1 MYNIMNKINFK
12 YLFVLMVSGLF
23 ALASCAD
30 LSVDNVNDPTKEAV
44 EGDAANQTKLLA
56 GGFYDATTALV
67 TSWGVHIH
75 NMADQSTGTNAFRRF
90 WDFSQEP
97 RLRLDNTT
105 SYSASS
111 AISTYFGGFNS
122 AIATSNLFIDNIVN
136 EGTEIRDSEGTVVTN
151 DILAQAYFLR
161 GLSRGYLGMIYD
173 QAYFLDENFDAE
185 NDEAQFAPY
194 TTLIDGALSDLDQAI
209 SLASASTTFRFN
221 AMPNPADSWTREEF
235 LDVVNSIAAR
245 VAAGEARTA
254 SEAAGLDWNKI
265 LSYANAGLGGPNS
278 LSGLNTFSATN
289 IGSAGEYANYFADWM
304 NFVVTGGFNTGA
316 GYNPTDIK
324 IAHVLDT
331 TYPVIYPAEF
341 ASAGTASFREA
352 ESNDPRIDY
361 FKYTTSSGFLNP
373 TRNANLYTNY
383 FSARMFAGNDWW
395 PAEYKILFM
404 TASEVDYL
412 RAEAQ
417 LMSGSAAAAAQTLN
431 DSPAGTGLTD
441 LDGFDL
447 PAVQF
452 GLLAENSLSGGHN
465 MDGSESVAEFQ
476 WALHREYSIE
486 LDMLGAIGIQWF
498 FMRRH
503 DLLQEGTPTMFP
515 VPGSELEILGL
526 ENYTFGGPSFAGQEG
541 SASGANSWKDLA
553 AKAFGTSSLT
563 ASGTANSIT
572 DEERN
577 YQLPVEDK
585 DVLKPQSLGKNAQN
599 N

>member
-1 MYNIMNKINFK
+1 MNKTNFK

-56 GGFYDATTALV
+56 GGFYDATTAIV

-90 WDFSQEP
+90 WDFSEEP

-105 SYSASS
+105 AYSAST

-136 EGTEIRDSEGTVVTN
+136 DGTEITNTAGEVVTN

-173 QAYFLDENFDAE
+173 QAYFLDENFDAA
-185 NDEAQFAPY
+185 NDEAEFAPY
-194 TTLIDGALSDLDQAI
+194 TTLIDGALQDLDNAI
-209 SLASASTTFRFN
+209 SLASASTTFNFN

-235 LDVVNSIAAR
+235 IDVVNSIAAR

-254 SEAAGLDWNKI
+254 SEAAGLDWNRI
-265 LSYANAGLGGPNS
+265 LTYANAGLGGPNS
-278 LSGLNTFSATN
+278 LSGLNTFSASN
-289 IGSAGEYANYFADWM
+289 IGSSGEYANYFADWM
-304 NFVVTGGFNTGA
+304 NFVVAGSFNTGA

-324 IAHVLDT
+324 IAHVLDP

-341 ASAGTASFREA
+341 ASAGSASFRAA
-352 ESNDPRIDY
+352 ETNDPRIDY
-361 FKYTTSSGFLNP
+361 FKYTTNSGFLNP

-395 PAEYKILFM
+395 GSEYKIIFM
-404 TASEVDYL
+404 THTEVDYL

-417 LMSGSAAAAAQTLN
+417 LMSGNAAAAAQTLN

-441 LDGFDL
+441 LDGYQL
-447 PAVQF
+447 PAVGF
-452 GLLAENSLSGGHN
+452 GVIGQNSLSGGHSI
-465 MDGSESVAEFQ
+465 DGSASVAEFQ
-476 WALHREYSIE
+476 WALNREYAVE
-486 LDMLGAIGIQWF
+486 LDMLGGIGIQWF

-503 DLLQEGTPTMFP
+503 DLLQTGTPTMFP

-526 ENYTFGGPSFAGQEG
+526 ENYTFGGPSFAGQPG
-541 SASGANSWKDLA
+541 SASGANSWKNLA
-553 AKAFGTSSLT
+553 TTVFGNSVAADKA
-563 ASGTANSIT
+563 TANSKT
-572 DEERN
+572 EQNRT
-577 YQLPVEDK
+577 YLLPVEANES
-585 DVLKPQSLGKNAQN
+585 PNPRSLGKDVRN